1 MNTYSNI
8 QEKALRHPVSCSCLY
23 KSPFAGIGTFMEYLR
38 DHIKVVFEY
47 LNGSQFK
54 RIWMFAQKQYNGSV
68 NISYGSGSSDP

>member
-1 MNTYSNI
+1 VNTYSNI

-54 RIWMFAQKQYNGSV
+54 RI
-68 NISYGSGSSDP
+68 